1 MKYVFVLMSLFLS
14 ISMFSPVIA
23 QEEEDTPP
31 PSGGAFAIC
40 EEDDISGSEVCR
52 DANQGETES
61 NPVILILKNVTQ
73 LIAFLIG
80 GISVIMIIV
89 AGFRLITSSGNPDA
103 VQQARNTIIYA
114 LIGVAVA
121 LLAQAVVIFVLNR
134 LTINMFQN

>member
-1 MKYVFVLMSLFLS
+1 MKYLFILMSLFLS

-31 PSGGAFAIC
+31 PSGAFAIC

-52 DANQGETES
+52 DASQGEAES
-61 NPVILILKNVTQ
+61 NPVIRILKNVTQ

-134 LTINMFQN
+134 LTIT